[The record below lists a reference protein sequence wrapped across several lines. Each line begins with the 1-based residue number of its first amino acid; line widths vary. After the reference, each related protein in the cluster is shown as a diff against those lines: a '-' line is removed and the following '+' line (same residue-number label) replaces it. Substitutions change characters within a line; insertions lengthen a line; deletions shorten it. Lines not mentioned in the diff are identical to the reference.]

1 MSRHESKDQKFWEMS
16 QKLCSLISLLTFGLQ
31 ENQEE
36 KKSVFFFFL
45 HDRLFLELGSF
56 ISARRVLLFTVQL
69 RTTHQ
74 HSLFKSRL
82 QLEGKTLKQPEML
95 LFFVNYATRVDF

>member
-16 QKLCSLISLLTFGLQ
+16 QKLCSLISLLTLGLQ

-36 KKSVFFFFL
+36 KKSFFL

-69 RTTHQ
+69 LTTHQ